1 MGKGKS
7 QHVVPTDR
15 GWAVKTGGE
24 SKARKTFATQADAI
38 KAGRTIARKDGSEL
52 VIHGRD
58 GRIRE
63 KNSYGNDPFP
73 PRDKR

>member
-1 MGKGKS
+1 MRTKPS
-7 QHVVPTDR
+7 QHIVPTDD
-15 GWAVKTGGE
+15 GWAVR
-24 SKARKTFATQADAI
+24 KAGSARATRNFRTQRDAI
-38 KAGRTIARKDGSEL
+38 ATGKEFAKRQKTEL

-73 PRDKR
+73 PRG